1 MSAVIGTNK
10 RAKRVYNEVN
20 RLLSSKDPQDVSK
33 LLSQYHG
40 EYTPVP
46 GLEQLIRSKTRDYNF
61 GKDGS
66 RKRSYGDLLPNT
78 ASGKKFRKL
87 RKTHMRK
94 QKRRRATRRK

>member
-40 EYTPVP
+40 EYTHVP
-46 GLEQLIRSKTRDYNF
+46 GLEQLIRSKIRDYNF

-66 RKRSYGDLLPNT
+66 RKRLHDDLMPNT
-78 ASGKKFRKL
+78 ARGKKFRKL
-87 RKTHMRK
+87 RKTHRRK
-94 QKRRRATRRK
+94 QKRRHMTRRR